1 MDYLKHAIEL
11 ARTSKGGPFGAC
23 LVKAGV
29 LVEGQNE
36 VVPTHDPTAHAEI
49 VAIRKAC
56 AAIGSHDLSE
66 WTLYSSCEP
75 CPMCLGAIQW
85 ARVGRVIY
93 AADKLVAD
101 EIGFDDLKF
110 RYTTVHI
117 QQGGILYVTMAEE
130 VMKNWKGE
138 AY

>member
-11 ARTSKGGPFGAC
+11 ARNSKGGPFGAC

-85 ARVGRVIY
+85 ARIKKVVY
-93 AADKLVAD
+93 AATRFDAQEV
-101 EIGFDDLKF
+101 GFDDVAF
-110 RYTTVHI
+110 YGRPTI
-117 QQGGILYVTMAEE
+117 SIEQGNLWKEAREM
-130 VMKNWKGE
+130 MLSWKGQI
-138 AY
+138 Y